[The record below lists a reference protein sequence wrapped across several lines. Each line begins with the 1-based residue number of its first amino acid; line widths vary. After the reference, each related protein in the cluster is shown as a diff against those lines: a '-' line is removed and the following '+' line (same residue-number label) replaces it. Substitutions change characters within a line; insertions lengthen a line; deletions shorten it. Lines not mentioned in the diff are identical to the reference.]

1 MAKERAC
8 GLMPRFSDPGYAY
21 RWAFEILDVW
31 RAGSGFDP
39 DPDHLGG
46 GGTGAMGAVV
56 LALSIEIVADR
67 HDPGICRQRHPRD
80 RSKSWFEAHYIAQG
94 EPRNWA
100 PTEKWLLDRAL
111 CRFCAEL
118 SDRGLADRDGC
129 RGKCPEKEKG

>member
-1 MAKERAC
+1 
-8 GLMPRFSDPGYAY
+8 MPRFPDPGYAF

-67 HDPGICRQRHPRD
+67 HDPGWPCGQKRCQ
-80 RSKSWFEAHYIAQG
+80 E
-94 EPRNWA
+94 RNEVDQMGSVM
-100 PTEKWLLDRAL
+100 TQ
-111 CRFCAEL
+111 
-118 SDRGLADRDGC
+118 
-129 RGKCPEKEKG
+129 